1 MSDFLHLADKFKN
14 KLGISSSSQ
23 QNQQGGYYQN
33 PPPQPSPGGY
43 PYHDSG
49 ASHSYQQP
57 PQYYTQPG
65 PPQPWG
71 PSYQPAGFPSPD
83 QYLPPRPGGSS
94 LPPPIPPRVAP
105 PAIPERPVSNPTRDS
120 ESPNAYGQQSAPVG
134 AIYAPGT
141 YPTPELF
148 NFPLGKYTVLS
159 SPAYGY
165 TAKSIQHELD
175 QLGPSSTLYLPR
187 GSRWEVEE
195 MITMHPFQEL
205 ATEGY
210 PTAEH
215 DMAWLEAKKE
225 LNMHMVTG
233 FQKSGVR
240 LRNLLFEG
248 GREKYGHN
256 PDGRCM
262 IIIGASDTC
271 NQVVDRC
278 IIRNPRHW
286 SCLQAFEGSTNIRI
300 TNNFIGPAG
309 QGADVVDGKWA
320 DGISFSASDG
330 LVAGNQIVDATDGAI
345 VIFGAPGSL
354 ITSNTVINRHRL
366 CLGGLNMV
374 DYNPHKGNYNFT
386 RVINNTV
393 RTEGAY
399 IKVGVGMGPSILGK
413 SDPEFVETG
422 AVVLRNL
429 VESKDVGYGK
439 GGYGYGYAIGSDTAN
454 WTCLENVSAPGV
466 EYSGDISASL
476 PELIAPPMAFVREG
490 PAEARGNIQKEFVR
504 GHIECLFRIK
514 PGPSTVLGWSPGQL
528 RLNMG
533 SHLSLR
539 SIRLCLDRGGE
550 VCVRSDHHNGRI
562 LWTGGSGW
570 LHRDRDAALV
580 FAAGGKLLIV
590 DTSSNATLH
599 DFTPHI
605 PYAAYSEEDA
615 HMLMLCEVPHQPCLA
630 ITSPAPRANTLFMSS
645 YHERCGREFAVGQFV
660 ARYCGQGRGTLV
672 TVLNPYTQL
681 VVLRSK
687 HDGPIRVPLVWP
699 LDESEWETVWTSPN
713 ERSNEDVMDAKLA
726 WQGDGNL
733 VIYANGGVPWATAT
747 MGREPPATTLRWGLG
762 TPEEPYM
769 EIVDDNGA
777 RHWST

>member
-14 KLGISSSSQ
+14 KLGISGSQ
-23 QNQQGGYYQN
+23 QPNQQGYQPG
-33 PPPQPSPGGY
+33 PPFPPGGY
-43 PYHDSG
+43 SGSPYNH
-49 ASHSYQQP
+49 P
-57 PQYYTQPG
+57 PQQFPAQYG
-65 PPQPWG
+65 PPQPWEHQ
-71 PSYQPAGFPSPD
+71 YQPPGFPSPAR
-83 QYLPPRPGGSS
+83 YIPPRSGDASV
-94 LPPPIPPRVAP
+94 PPPIPPRAGP
-105 PAIPERPVSNPTRDS
+105 PAIPERPTANPVREPELAGAT
-120 ESPNAYGQQSAPVG
+120 APVG

-141 YPTPELF
+141 YPTPDLF
-148 NFPLGKYTVLS
+148 DFPLGKHTVLH
-159 SPAYGY
+159 SPIYGF

-175 QLGPSSTLYLPR
+175 QLGPTSTLYLPR
-187 GSRWEVEE
+187 GSRWGVEE
-195 MITMHPFQEL
+195 TITLQPYQEL

-215 DMAWLEAKKE
+215 EMAWLEARPE
-225 LNMHMVTG
+225 LNLHMVSA
-233 FQKSGVR
+233 FQKSGAR

-262 IIIGASDTC
+262 IIIGALDTC

-309 QGADVVDGKWA
+309 YGADVDGKWA

-330 LVAGNQIVDATDGAI
+330 LVAGNQILDATDGAI

-354 ITSNTVINRHRL
+354 ITSNTIISRHRL

-374 DYNPHKGNYNFT
+374 DYNPHKGNYSFT
-386 RVINNTV
+386 RVLNNTV

-413 SDPEFVETG
+413 SDPDYVQVG
-422 AVVLRNL
+422 AIVMRNL
-429 VESKDVGYGK
+429 VESKDAGHGK
-439 GGYGYGYAIGSDTAN
+439 GALGYGYAIGSDTAN
-454 WTCLENVSAPGV
+454 WTCVENVAAPGV
-466 EYSGDISASL
+466 EYSGDISETL
-476 PELIAPPMAFVREG
+476 PELIAPPTAFVRDG
-490 PAEARGNIQKEFVR
+490 PAEARGRLQEEFIR

-514 PGPSTVLGWSPGQL
+514 PGPSTVLGWNPGQFHL
-528 RLNMG
+528 DMG
-533 SHLSLR
+533 SHVSLR

-550 VCVRSDHHNGRI
+550 LCVRSDHNGRV

-570 LHRDRDAALV
+570 LHRDRDTALV
-580 FAAGGKLLIV
+580 FAPGGKLLIV
-590 DTSSNATLH
+590 DTRTRATLH
-599 DFTPHI
+599 DFVPHV
-605 PYAAYSEEDA
+605 PFATQDKEDA
-615 HMLMLCEVPHQPCLA
+615 HMLVLCEVTHQPCLA
-630 ITSPAPRANTLFMSS
+630 VTSPAPRSNMLFLSS
-645 YHERCGREFAVGQFV
+645 YHARCGREFVVGQFV

-681 VVLRSK
+681 VVLRSR
-687 HDGPIRVPLVWP
+687 HDGPIRTPLAWP
-699 LDESEWETVWTSPN
+699 LNDGEWETVWTSPN
-713 ERSNEDVMDAKLA
+713 ERSSEEVMDAKLA

-733 VIYANGGVPWATAT
+733 VIYANGGVPWATVT
-747 MGREPPATTLRWGLG
+747 MGCQPPATTLRWGLG
-762 TPEEPYM
+762 TPEEPYI
-769 EIVDDNGA
+769 EIVGDEGK